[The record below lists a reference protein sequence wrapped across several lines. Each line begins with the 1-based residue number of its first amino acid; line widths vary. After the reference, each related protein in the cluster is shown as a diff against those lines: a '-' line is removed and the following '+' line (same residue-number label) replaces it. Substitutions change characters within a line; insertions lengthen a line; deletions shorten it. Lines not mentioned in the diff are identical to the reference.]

1 MASVRISGLYLIS
14 DASKSHGRSHEE
26 IVAEGIA
33 GGASVIQ
40 LREKWMSPRELYPV
54 ALRIRQLT
62 REAGVVFVVNDSVEL
77 ALAVGAD
84 GVHLGQ
90 DDMPLPLARK
100 VAAGRLVIG
109 VSTHTLDEARAASE
123 EGADYVGFGPVYRTG
138 TKDAGEPRGPDKLRL
153 VREEVGGAI
162 VAIGG
167 IDATNALEALE
178 AGADAVAVISAV
190 TGADDM
196 RRAAAEISEICRRY
210 SA

>member
-1 MASVRISGLYLIS
+1 MYSIKISGLYLIS
-14 DASKSHGRSHEE
+14 DASMAHGRSHEE

-54 ALRIRQLT
+54 AMRIRALT
-62 REAGVVFVVNDSVEL
+62 RDAGVMLIVNDSVEL

-90 DDMPLPLARK
+90 DDMPVRFARK
-100 VAAGRLVIG
+100 VASGRLVIG
-109 VSTHTLDEARAASE
+109 VSTHSLEEARSAFE
-123 EGADYVGFGPVYRTG
+123 DGADYIGFGPVFRTG
-138 TKDAGEPRGPDKLRL
+138 TKDAGEPMGPEKLRL
-153 VREEVGGAI
+153 IKDEVGGTV

-167 IDATNALEALE
+167 IDASNALETLK
-178 AGADAVAVISAV
+178 AGADALAVISAV
-190 TGADDM
+190 TGSEDM
-196 RRAAAEISEICRRY
+196 KRAVAEISGICRGY